1 MSYRDFAVR
10 FARTWEDGWRAHDVA
25 LLASL
30 YAEECVH
37 TSMPFR
43 EPHRGR
49 AAILDYIR
57 WSFEDERVVSVGFD
71 EPLVDG
77 ERAAIEFRVE
87 AEGGSLAGCVFVRFT
102 PDGLAAETRDYW
114 HFREAAEGP
123 PR

>member
-1 MSYRDFAVR
+1 MTYRAFAIR
-10 FARTWEDGWRAHDVA
+10 FARTWEAGWRAHDVE
-25 LLASL
+25 LLSGL

-43 EPHRGR
+43 APHRGR
-49 AAILDYIR
+49 AEILDYIR
-57 WSFEDERVVSVGFD
+57 WSFEDERVKSVGFG

-102 PDGLAAETRDYW
+102 PDGLAVETSDYW
-114 HFREAAEGP
+114 HFKAAAEDP
-123 PR
+123 PQ